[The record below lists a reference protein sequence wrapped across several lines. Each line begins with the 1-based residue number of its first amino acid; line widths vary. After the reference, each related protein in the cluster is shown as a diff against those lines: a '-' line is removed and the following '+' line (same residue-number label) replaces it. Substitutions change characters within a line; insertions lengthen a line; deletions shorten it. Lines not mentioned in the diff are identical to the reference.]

1 MSIKQNKVL
10 TGFDIS
16 DTRICALVGN
26 FNAGGIDIACRYFQ
40 ADQPDLDNIGLDFYG
55 RTIVKR
61 QKPKRGSYVR

>member
-10 TGFDIS
+10 TELNVNDN
-16 DTRICALVGN
+16 RICALVGN
-26 FNAGGIDIACRYFQ
+26 FSDGGIDIAYRYFQ
-40 ADQPDLDNIGLDFYG
+40 ADQPDIDNIGLDFYG